1 MCLAVPGKVLN
12 VDGADP
18 AFRSGN
24 VDFCGVRKTVNLAF
38 TPEVQPGDF
47 VLVHVGFAITRI
59 DEEEARRTF
68 AYLKRSA
75 PWRKKGWFAPQEGA
89 RRREVRRRVSRPP
102 DRARSGRAGGAHCN
116 QALGADGSLRRP
128 DAHPDALW
136 HRRSAAARN

>member
-18 AFRSGN
+18 AFRLAN

-68 AYLKRSA
+68 AYLKSIGA
-75 PWRKKGWFAPQEGA
+75 LAEEGIVPPQEVPA
-89 RRREVRRRVSRPP
+89 P
-102 DRARSGRAGGAHCN
+102 
-116 QALGADGSLRRP
+116 
-128 DAHPDALW
+128 
-136 HRRSAAARN
+136 